1 MLRIATLAD
10 VHFNAVKPD
19 KLYEQLNS
27 IFLGYLKTHELDM
40 VVIAGDF
47 YHSIVSFNSYSA
59 KLSMEFMSNLLA
71 VATYRG
77 IRYIRIIKGTSSHDN
92 NQLENFRIFEKR
104 EDINLR
110 IFDTVAEEEID
121 GYRILYLPEEY
132 MKNVDEFYS
141 DYFSQTYDV
150 IFGHGMFRETA
161 FAASKQESAI
171 TLSKAPVFD
180 SKKMCE
186 ICKGPIIFGHIH
198 TRCSIRDK
206 ITYVG
211 SFSRWV
217 YGEESPKGFLVTLI
231 KDDGT
236 FANEFIENT
245 LAERYDTVVITDIH
259 EYNDNPEKFVNEMKV
274 LLKDHLRITVILSG
288 EHDYAYI
295 TSFLREYYSKKP
307 EYKLQIVDKTEVIKQ
322 VEQEKKLDDLMEKY
336 KFVFDSNISRPEKI
350 SKFIKVRDKS
360 DVSVDRI
367 ETILKLK

>member
-19 KLYEQLNS
+19 KLYEQLNT
-27 IFLGYLKTHELDM
+27 IFLGYLKTHEIDM

-47 YHSIVSFNSYSA
+47 YHSIVSLNSYAA
-59 KLSMEFMSNLLA
+59 KLSMEFMSNLLT

-77 IRYIRIIKGTSSHDN
+77 IRYIRIIKGTASHDN
-92 NQLENFRIFEKR
+92 NQLDNFRIFEKR
-104 EDINLR
+104 EDVNLR
-110 IFDTVAEEEID
+110 IFDTVAEEELE

-132 MKNVDEFYS
+132 MKNVDEYYEDF
-141 DYFSQTYDV
+141 FKQTYDV

-161 FAASKQESAI
+161 FTASKQDSAI
-171 TLSKAPVFD
+171 TLSKAPVFE
-180 SKKMCE
+180 SGKMCE

-198 TRCSIRDK
+198 TKCSIGDK

-245 LAERYDTVVITDIH
+245 LAEKYDTITVTDIYK
-259 EYNDNPEKFVNEMKV
+259 YNDNPEQFVNEMKAFV
-274 LLKDHLRITVILSG
+274 KDHLRIIVILSG

-295 TSFLREYYSKKP
+295 TSFLREYYSKKS
-307 EYKLQIVDKTEVIKQ
+307 EYKLQIVDKTEVVRQ
-322 VEQEKKLDDLMEKY
+322 VEQEKKIDDLMEKY
-336 KFVFDSNISRPEKI
+336 KFVFDHNISRPEKI

-367 ETILKLK
+367 ESILKLK